1 MSPAVNLG
9 EPQSEQA
16 VNGPAVPGSFQQV
29 GVWSCGWLAILSS
42 RGCWDNVEPSLGDQ
56 FQPPLT
62 LQLFFFFFFRA
73 LSGSGQ
79 ERKQQSGVT
88 PASLSSVLKL
98 GVLRA

>member
-1 MSPAVNLG
+1 MAGHLEQQGLLGQCRAEFRRPIPAT
-9 EPQSEQA
+9 PHSSA
-16 VNGPAVPGSFQQV
+16 V
-29 GVWSCGWLAILSS
+29 
-42 RGCWDNVEPSLGDQ
+42 
-56 FQPPLT
+56 
-62 LQLFFFFFFRA
+62 FFFFFRA